1 MGWRMKLD
9 EKTRDVIRRRL
20 KELGISRREASRRL
34 GRNMGYVDDILSGRS
49 ENPDAEEVFRLIE
62 LLDMDSEEVLGE
74 SRPVTA
80 ADMPRRGENLPLGTV
95 PGVRM
100 IPLYSAPLPLMR
112 QFVPFSTEPT
122 GRIPSPHMVR
132 DTPGAFAAM
141 VPNNA
146 SAPRFFAGELIVVN
160 PAAAPAPGDFVWVQ
174 RNDETVAIA
183 RLKDMSAN
191 SFILEFLGLEGDSRT
206 AEVAYSEVKAIN
218 RIVATTTM

>member
-1 MGWRMKLD
+1 MKL
-9 EKTRDVIRRRL
+9 EKKTRDAILCRL

-49 ENPDAEEVFRLIE
+49 ENPDADEVFRLVG
-62 LLDMDSEEVLGE
+62 LLDMDSVELLGE
-74 SRPVTA
+74 SRSAPGV
-80 ADMPRRGENLPLGTV
+80 DPGFCRGENLPLGTV

-112 QFVPFSTEPT
+112 QFVPFNSEPT

-146 SAPRFFAGELIVVN
+146 SAPRFFAGECVIVN
-160 PAAAPAPGDFVWVQ
+160 PAAAPAPGDFVWV
-174 RNDETVAIA
+174 RCNDETVAIA
-183 RLKDMSAN
+183 RLTDMGADE
-191 SFILEFLGLEGDSRT
+191 FQLEFLGLLDDSRY
-206 AEVAYSEVKAIN
+206 AKVAYCEVKAIN
-218 RIVATTTM
+218 RIVASTTM